1 MRIAAGTVAAL
12 VTLALAGCGSAQDPT
27 RHNIASYLTA
37 VDKLERELA
46 TPLTTVDTVDKQ
58 LTARPH
64 SPATTAAPKLTLAQ
78 EEARLQT
85 AADQVNA
92 VSARLNALAAPAPA
106 TRLKAL
112 VVQLAGQQAA
122 LAIQTRRLITF
133 IPGFSKALRPLGPA
147 VSRLEHVLSVS
158 QAAGTTAVQAVYARK
173 AAALRTFAGALGQ
186 MLAGLGRLT
195 PPDSS
200 RPTYL
205 GERRSLRRMQAAAST
220 LAGDLDGGH
229 TSGVQAVLRQFDAA
243 AAIPG
248 SRHVQVAELAAVKA
262 YDRRVSQLDVL
273 VGQANTER
281 LRLAKRY
288 P

>member
-1 MRIAAGTVAAL
+1 MRIAAGAVAAL
-12 VTLALAGCGSAQDPT
+12 VTLALAGCGSAHDPT
-27 RHNIASYLTA
+27 RHQIAAYLSA
-37 VDKLERELA
+37 VDKLERELG

-58 LTARPH
+58 LTAR
-64 SPATTAAPKLTLAQ
+64 SPGRKTTGTPTLTVAQ
-78 EEARLQT
+78 EQARLRT
-85 AADQVNA
+85 AEGQINA
-92 VSARLNALAAPAPA
+92 VSVKLHALAAPAPA
-106 TRLKAL
+106 AHLKSL
-112 VVQLAGQQAA
+112 VVRLADQQGA
-122 LAIQTRRLITF
+122 LTMQTRRLITF

-186 MLAGLGRLT
+186 MIATLERLT

-205 GERRSLRRMQAAAST
+205 GERHSLQRMRAAAST
-220 LAGDLDGGH
+220 LAGDLAGGH
-229 TSGVQAVLRQFDAA
+229 TGGVTAVLRQFDAA

-262 YDRRVSQLDVL
+262 YDRRVSELDVL

-281 LRLAKRY
+281 LQLAKRY